1 MSDQH
6 HRAGGIEIEFTAEQR
21 FHQIIGELTA
31 DELRTMVF
39 LYMANNC
46 IQPDKEYMASCA
58 WYMFSTTYPHTDRG
72 VYYTEELYDI
82 KEQFRQELN

>member
-6 HRAGGIEIEFTAEQR
+6 NRAGGIEIEFTAEQR
-21 FHQIIGELTA
+21 FHHIIGDLTA

-46 IQPDKEYMASCA
+46 IQADKEYMASCA
-58 WYMFSTTYPHTDRG
+58 WYMFSSQSHTDRG
-72 VYYTEELYDI
+72 AYYTEELYDI